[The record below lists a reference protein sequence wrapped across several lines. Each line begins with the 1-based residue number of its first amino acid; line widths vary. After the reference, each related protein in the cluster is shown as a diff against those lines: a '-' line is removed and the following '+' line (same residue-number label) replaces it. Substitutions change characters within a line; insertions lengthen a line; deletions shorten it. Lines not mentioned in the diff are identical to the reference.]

1 MAASVQDLVT
11 ANAQLS
17 WPPPFSSYWPLT
29 LSDVEIRVGDLVV
42 VVKPLLQSKSWSV
55 ELDDDVSTEM
65 IQDGPAHDFAATLC
79 RRG

>member
-29 LSDVEIRVGDLVV
+29 PKD
-42 VVKPLLQSKSWSV
+42 
-55 ELDDDVSTEM
+55 
-65 IQDGPAHDFAATLC
+65 C
-79 RRG
+79 RIKR